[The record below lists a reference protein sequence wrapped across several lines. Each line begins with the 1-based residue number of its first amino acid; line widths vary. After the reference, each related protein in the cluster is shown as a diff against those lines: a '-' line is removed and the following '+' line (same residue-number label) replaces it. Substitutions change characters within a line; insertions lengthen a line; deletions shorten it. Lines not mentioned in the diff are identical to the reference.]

1 MSYSREQVSVAMN
14 RAADDVLEA
23 IDAPDEGTRDAV
35 NLVVNAAM
43 TYLEKPGATLTD
55 AITENYSIEPGEEGP
70 IEWAQR

>member
-1 MSYSREQVSVAMN
+1 MN

-23 IDAPDEGTRDAV
+23 INAPDEGTRDAV

-43 TYLEKPGATLTD
+43 TYLGTPDATLQD
-55 AITENYSIEPGEEGP
+55 AIDSNYQFDEDDGGP